1 MRNRALFITRH
12 NPSANGGGNF
22 ASRAFLEAVSATF
35 KSKVTLFV
43 SSDFDESVLINKP
56 DEIIKVKKRHSLNA
70 IAGLLLG
77 KLTRFEKSVESWLKS
92 NDVSNFDW
100 VFLDGG
106 IIGGSY
112 VRKFKDNGIKTCTI
126 HHNFEVEYHI
136 DNKSLET
143 FKGRVKYWIK
153 KLEQRAYK
161 NSNINLFLTQ
171 DDLRKFENYYGIHPR
186 NFELGC
192 FEFPIVNEA
201 LVNNNYYPK
210 QLINIGQGKLKAVI
224 SGSLNT
230 VQTLSSFKWF
240 LESIYPLIISAYPNF
255 SLTLTGRS
263 PSEEISALCENYNIN
278 LVSSPNDIREV
289 ISQHHLYICPIKL
302 GGGLK
307 LRVMDAIGIGMPCL
321 IQSNSFRGYEV
332 FDETGIVLKYN
343 DENDF
348 MEAFNIL
355 INRIVKDRSNLSN
368 DLKYQYNL
376 RFSFLAGCER
386 LKKILL

>member
-1 MRNRALFITRH
+1 MGNRALFITRH

-22 ASRAFLEAVSATF
+22 ASRAFLEAVSSTF
-35 KSKVTLFV
+35 KCKVTLFV

-56 DEIIKVKKRHSLNA
+56 DEIIKVKKRHSFEA
-70 IAGLLLG
+70 IVGLLRG
-77 KLTRFEKSVESWLKS
+77 KLTRFEKSVENWSKI

-112 VRKFKDNGIKTCTI
+112 VKKFKDNDIKTCTI

-136 DNKSLET
+136 DNRSLET

-171 DDLRKFENYYGIHPR
+171 DDLRKFENYYGKHPR

-192 FEFPIVNEA
+192 FEFPILNEP

-210 QLINIGQGKLKAVI
+210 QLINDEGNIKAVI

-230 VQTLSSFKWF
+230 VQTLSSLKWF

-263 PSEEISALCENYNIN
+263 PSEEISVLCEKYNIN
-278 LVSSPNDIREV
+278 LVSSPHDIREV

-332 FDETGIVLKYN
+332 FDDTGIVLKYN

-355 INRIVKDRSNLSN
+355 INRIVQDRSNLSN

-376 RFSFLAGCER
+376 RFSFFAGCER

>member
-1 MRNRALFITRH
+1 MGNRALFITRH
-12 NPSANGGGNF
+12 NPSTNGGGNF

-56 DEIIKVKKRHSLNA
+56 DEIIKVKKRHSLDA
-70 IAGLLLG
+70 IAGLLRG

-92 NDVSNFDW
+92 NDVSNFEW

-112 VRKFKDNGIKTCTI
+112 VKKFKDKDIKTCTI

-153 KLEQRAYK
+153 KLEQSAYK
-161 NSNINLFLTQ
+161 NSNVNLFLTE
-171 DDLRKFENYYGIHPR
+171 DDLRKFENYYGKHAM

-192 FEFPIVNEA
+192 FEFPVPTQS
-201 LVNNNYYPK
+201 LVNSDYYPNKLLDTK
-210 QLINIGQGKLKAVI
+210 QNYIKAVI

-240 LESIYPLIISAYPNF
+240 LEHIYPLILNAYPNF

-263 PSEEISALCENYNIN
+263 PTEEIIALCDNFNVTLI
-278 LVSSPNDIREV
+278 SSPIDIRAV
-289 ISQHHLYICPIKL
+289 ISEHHLYICPIKL

-307 LRVMDAIGIGMPCL
+307 LRVMDAIAIGMPCL

-332 FDETGIVLKYN
+332 FDTTGIVLKYN
-343 DENDF
+343 DEKDF
-348 MEAFNIL
+348 MSAFNIL
-355 INRIVKDRSNLSN
+355 INRIIKDRSDSSA
-368 DLKYQYNL
+368 DLRQQYEL
-376 RFSFLAGCER
+376 KFSFLAGRKR
-386 LKKILL
+386 LENILR